1 MILANM
7 LVTGRADAALQRM
20 PRPPGLKREL
30 SSSIEQAEEKLRSD
44 VEQRYEEYCAD
55 KGARNAAAFQV
66 VDTDG
71 DGKLSQ
77 DELVA
82 AVQGEAKTHQNT
94 AKPTSSSAWPATPSA
109 RLETIS
115 AFRAP
120 SGDDPSL
127 HSVSR
132 RIASLVAPGGG
143 RPEVDFAECMLQ
155 SMRREA
161 LMDESRPHP

>member
-1 MILANM
+1 MDFNKRVGVKMILANM
-7 LVTGRADAALQRM
+7 LVTGRADAALQRR

-82 AVQGEAKTHQNT
+82 ALTPRSPEWYALHGALFGTHSEDEQFQAAAEAM
-94 AKPTSSSAWPATPSA
+94 
-109 RLETIS
+109 
-115 AFRAP
+115 
-120 SGDDPSL
+120 
-127 HSVSR
+127 
-132 RIASLVAPGGG
+132 G
-143 RPEVDFAECMLQ
+143 RPECVQ
-155 SMRREA
+155 S
-161 LMDESRPHP
+161 

>member
-66 VDTDG
+66 VD
-71 DGKLSQ
+71 GKLSQ

-82 AVQGEAKTHQNT
+82 ALTPRTPEWYALHGALFGTHSEDEQFQTAAEAM
-94 AKPTSSSAWPATPSA
+94 
-109 RLETIS
+109 
-115 AFRAP
+115 
-120 SGDDPSL
+120 
-127 HSVSR
+127 
-132 RIASLVAPGGG
+132 G
-143 RPEVDFAECMLQ
+143 RPECVQ
-155 SMRREA
+155 S
-161 LMDESRPHP
+161 